1 MDDALAVRI
10 FERVGDLRAIGHDIA
25 DREGRLRELV
35 LEATTAEI
43 RHDELQGALVLAKI
57 VERHDMGMIQRCGE
71 LRLPMETLAKSRTLG
86 ETLVEN
92 LDGDTAAHPS
102 RAR

>member
-1 MDDALAVRI
+1 
-10 FERVGDLRAIGHDIA
+10 
-25 DREGRLRELV
+25 
-35 LEATTAEI
+35 
-43 RHDELQGALVLAKI
+43 
-57 VERHDMGMIQRCGE
+57 
-71 LRLPMETLAKSRTLG
+71 METLAKSRTLG